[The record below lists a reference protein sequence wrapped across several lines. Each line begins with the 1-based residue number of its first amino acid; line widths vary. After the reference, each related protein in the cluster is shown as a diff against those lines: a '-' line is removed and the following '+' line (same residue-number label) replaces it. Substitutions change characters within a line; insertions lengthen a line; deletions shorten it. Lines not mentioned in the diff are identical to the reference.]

1 MRRRGPKPV
10 QERGLTKEKQ
20 RLMRIAYIA
29 RETLAPGASAEEVDA
44 LVDFM
49 TKVLEDRGYEVEV
62 GDFYR
67 EQDDETGDDVTE
79 AWVLACDSVEPVEQD
94 FDDLND

>member
-1 MRRRGPKPV
+1 MSKV
-10 QERGLTKEKQ
+10 
-20 RLMRIAYIA
+20 AYIA

-49 TKVLEDRGYEVEV
+49 AKVLEDRGYEVEV
-62 GDFYR
+62 GDFWR

-79 AWVLACDSVEPVEQD
+79 AWVLACDSAEPVE
-94 FDDLND
+94 DDPDRVGDARRDGDYE